1 MVFKRSQSN
10 AQICAWTL
18 MGFHGLPWASI
29 VYMLWLFVLHF
40 TPLCWDLL
48 DLYNLVQRLPPF
60 LALVDEFWS
69 KSFVHLFIRSF
80 NQSTNQL
87 LNDAGQDDIFLVRKE
102 HAADFHCLKSGVIH
116 VLNRQLW
123 SLLRCLLASA
133 GRLRVRDSR
142 VKRWPHNTDEMGAC
156 TLGCFG
162 MFWDVLG
169 CFGMLWSVGT
179 CDALEGCRLQ
189 VSCSHQECS
198 LCQASGAEAVLPRA
212 KASRN
217 TRKPQG
223 TACSDA
229 SPIAKIWE
237 FPATDGFWDP
247 DFWKHLSL
255 LRLCPESG
263 RFWV

>member
-18 MGFHGLPWASI
+18 MGFHGLPWTSI

-48 DLYNLVQRLPPF
+48 DWNNLVQRLPPF

-87 LNDAGQDDIFLVRKE
+87 LNDAGQDDIFWFARNMLLIFTVWMLWFSCL
-102 HAADFHCLKSGVIH
+102 FH
-116 VLNRQLW
+116 RQLW

-133 GRLRVRDSR
+133 GVSCGCGKVSPR

-162 MFWDVLG
+162 MFWDVVTSEVERY
-169 CFGMLWSVGT
+169 LWWVG
-179 CDALEGCRLQ
+179 RPFWLQ
-189 VSCSHQECS
+189 VSCSHQE
-198 LCQASGAEAVLPRA
+198 LCQASGAETVLPGA

-247 DFWKHLSL
+247 DFWKRLSL
-255 LRLCPESG
+255 LWFCPESG